1 MVIRPQSKF
10 PLLEE
15 YRKHF
20 KITPQTIFA
29 YDNCIYCNYDLPYDL
44 LIHEQTHLEQQKRDG
59 LDYWVTNY
67 LNDPK
72 YRLAQELEAYTAQ
85 LQSIKDRNWRAKIR
99 MESATNLSSDL
110 YGDMLSFQ
118 EALNMLK

>member
-1 MVIRPQSKF
+1 MLARPQLEF

-20 KITPQTIFA
+20 KITDGTIFA
-29 YDNCIYCNYDLPYDL
+29 YDNCIYTNHDLPHDL
-44 LIHEQTHLEQQKRDG
+44 LIHELTHLEQQKRDG
-59 LDYWVTNY
+59 LHYWVTNY
-67 LNDPK
+67 LNDTN
-72 YRLAQELEAYTAQ
+72 YRLKQESEAYKRQ
-85 LQSIKDRNWRAKIR
+85 LESIKDRNWRAKIR

-110 YGDMLSFQ
+110 YGNIISFQ